1 MPGGGNA
8 SSVGPVLPYL
18 IAVNVIVGLLVSWA
32 IWSFRSGRW
41 VEEQTNA
48 HADLQHQIGEVSKD
62 TRRDLSDL
70 KIGLVE
76 EHKQRRE
83 FVDRFQD
90 AIQDA
95 TTTIARHDER
105 IKTIEG
111 IMKPGG
117 GHR

>member
-1 MPGGGNA
+1 MANGAPVCALDIQLMPGGGNA
-8 SSVGPVLPYL
+8 SSVGSVLPYL

-41 VEEQTNA
+41 
-48 HADLQHQIGEVSKD
+48 
-62 TRRDLSDL
+62 
-70 KIGLVE
+70 VE

-111 IMKPGG
+111 IVKPGG